1 MRISDWSS
9 DVCSSDLPSSPGRTR
24 MKLRHARML
33 ALCLPL
39 LGTVP
44 AAQAFIVH
52 MSTGK
57 PAIYLRVGDGVYSG
71 TYTTNGKPGSGG
83 RINRVSVTVPATE
96 LGHGTNLTITSD
108 ATETQSSTT

>member
-9 DVCSSDLPSSPGRTR
+9 DVCSSDL
-24 MKLRHARML
+24 KLRHARML

-44 AAQAFIVH
+44 AAQAFIVD

-83 RINRVSVTVPATE
+83 SINRVSVRSEERRVGKE
-96 LGHGTNLTITSD
+96 CV
-108 ATETQSSTT
+108 STCRYRWSPSP

>member
-1 MRISDWSS
+1 
-9 DVCSSDLPSSPGRTR
+9 

-44 AAQAFIVH
+44 AAQAFIVD

-83 RINRVSVTVPATE
+83 SINRVSVTVPATV
-96 LGHGTNLTITSD
+96 LGNGSNLTMTSD
-108 ATETQSSTT
+108 ATESRSFYDGDRKSTRLNSSH